1 LISRARF
8 SPFYHVIQATLGTL
22 VVKLSDQDVMEYV
35 SGENVLTVPLAQQG
49 SEKPMPCLEI
59 ELGEDVLRIALVYR
73 NAECLRHLKNIL
85 HPSQM
90 DAQGA
95 FTDSMRTLP
104 VAFET
109 RLSKRGFKETDFVL
123 VKKYVASR
131 VDTQILSLLI
141 EEAEAIRTGGR
152 RTVDGRSIYEAP
164 ATPTLYLLFKQVKPS
179 EVELQD
185 TIAQMKQIIIL
196 ALSVKTQRE
205 IIHSHISKPVDQANQ
220 YRRFVELLNKARSLD
235 AISAEERRRIDKRWR
250 EVLEERGPL
259 EEDLKR
265 RIGYTKQ

>member
-8 SPFYHVIQATLGTL
+8 PPFYYVIQATLGTL

-49 SEKPMPCLEI
+49 SEKKPMPCLEI

-131 VDTQILSLLI
+131 VDAQMLSLLI
-141 EEAEAIRTGGR
+141 EEAEAIRAGGR

-164 ATPTLYLLFKQVKPS
+164 ATPTLYLLFKQVKSS

-185 TIAQMKQIIIL
+185 AIVQMKQVITL
-196 ALSVKTQRE
+196 VSGVKTQRE

-220 YRRFVELLNKARSLD
+220 YHGFVELLNKARGLD
-235 AISAEERRRIDKRWR
+235 VISAEERRHIDKWWR
-250 EVLEERGPL
+250 ESPEEREHL
-259 EEDLKR
+259 SEDLKR
-265 RIGYTKQ
+265 RIGST